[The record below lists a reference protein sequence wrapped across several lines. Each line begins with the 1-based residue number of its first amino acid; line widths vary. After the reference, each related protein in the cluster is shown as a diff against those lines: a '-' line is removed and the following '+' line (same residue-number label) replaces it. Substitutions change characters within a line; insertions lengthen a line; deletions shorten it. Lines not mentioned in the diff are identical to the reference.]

1 MLKSRLLLAASA
13 LFCCAVFAA
22 PSDQSAALDT
32 VRVEKSKIPEERV
45 FDGVVEA
52 VNRATVS
59 AQTSGRIVEVNFDV
73 DDYVNKNDVIIRF
86 RDTEQRAQLEAAK
99 ANEREAQAHL
109 DQAQRNYERT
119 KSIYERKLVAK
130 SALDEASAQ
139 LNAARARVKATN
151 AQVEQAQEQL
161 DHTVVRAP
169 YSGIVLER
177 HVEVGETANPG
188 QALMTGVSLEQL
200 RVLVQLPQSFIGTIR
215 NNGRASLVRADGH
228 RLTAEKLTVFPYAD
242 TASHTFKVRVRLPS
256 GTQGLFPGMLV
267 KIAFVVGEDKRLL
280 VPTEALVHRSEVT
293 GLYVLA
299 DDGRVGFRQVRIG
312 PKYDDRVEVLSGLQE
327 GERVA
332 LDPIRAGVVL
342 KAQRAPSAS

>member
-1 MLKSRLLLAASA
+1 MLKLRLLLATSA
-13 LFCCAVFAA
+13 LLCCVASGA
-22 PSDQSAALDT
+22 PGDRGAGLDT
-32 VRVEKSKIPEERV
+32 VQVEKSTVPEERV

-59 AQTSGRIVEVNFDV
+59 AQTSGRIVEINFDV
-73 DDYVNKNDVIIRF
+73 DDYVNKDDVLIRF

-109 DQAQRNYERT
+109 DQAQRNYDRT
-119 KSIYERKLVAK
+119 KSIFERKLVAK

-139 LNAARARVKATN
+139 LNAARARVKATS
-151 AQVEQAQEQL
+151 AQAEQAQEQL

-188 QALMTGVSLEQL
+188 QPLMTGVSLEQL
-200 RVLVQLPQSFIGTIR
+200 RVLVQLPQSFIDNIR
-215 NNGRASLVRADGH
+215 NNGRASLLRADG
-228 RLTAEKLTVFPYAD
+228 RRVAAEKLTVFPYAD

-256 GTQGLFPGMLV
+256 GTEGLFPGMLV

-280 VPTEALVHRSEVT
+280 VPSEALVHRSEVT

-299 DDGRVGFRQVRIG
+299 DDGRVAFRQVRVG

-342 KAQRAPSAS
+342 KAQRTPSAS

>member
-1 MLKSRLLLAASA
+1 MLKWRLLVAAFA
-13 LFCCAVFAA
+13 LFCCSVVVAQ
-22 PSDQSAALDT
+22 SDRSAALET
-32 VRVEKSKIPEERV
+32 VQVEKATVPEERV

-73 DDYVNKNDVIIRF
+73 DDFVNKNDVIIRF
-86 RDTEQRAQLEAAK
+86 RDTEQRAQLEAAQ

-109 DQAQRNYERT
+109 DQAQRNYDRT

-130 SALDEASAQ
+130 SALDDARAQ
-139 LNAARARVKATN
+139 LNAARARVKASK

-177 HVEVGETANPG
+177 HVQVGETANPG
-188 QALMTGVSLEQL
+188 QPLMTGVSLEHL
-200 RVLVQLPQSFIGTIR
+200 RVLVQLPQSFIGNVR
-215 NNGRASLVRADGH
+215 KDGRASLLRADGR
-228 RLTAEKLTVFPYAD
+228 RLAADKLTVFPYAD
-242 TASHTFKVRVRLPS
+242 TASHTFKVRVGLPS
-256 GTQGLFPGMLV
+256 DTQGLFPGMLV

-299 DDGRVGFRQVRIG
+299 DDGRVGFRQVRVG
-312 PKYDDRVEVLSGLQE
+312 SKYDDRVEVLSGLQE

-342 KAQRAPSAS
+342 KAQRAASAS